1 MELLLRWGENPAA
14 FANGKE
20 RAWNCLCQ
28 GVQDRGIRKHVQQ
41 RQVCLVSRFTA
52 CLLFLKQLPYCGIV
66 TGRITYEGKEY
77 PTKTKTAH
85 AGGGTVE
92 FDEILSF
99 KKLQEKD
106 MMKVTVSDGRTVDI
120 DLSKIPVQGNPA
132 SVFPGFCNLIDE
144 AHPMKFNC
152 KDREGKTVGT
162 VYLGF
167 AACLILVK
175 LYHIEERP
183 DGYGRPSDL
192 AARCFTDSA
201 IRFVRVCVCVVRVRL

>member
-1 MELLLRWGENPAA
+1 
-14 FANGKE
+14 
-20 RAWNCLCQ
+20 
-28 GVQDRGIRKHVQQ
+28 
-41 RQVCLVSRFTA
+41 
-52 CLLFLKQLPYCGIV
+52 
-66 TGRITYEGKEY
+66 
-77 PTKTKTAH
+77 
-85 AGGGTVE
+85 
-92 FDEILSF
+92 
-99 KKLQEKD
+99 
-106 MMKVTVSDGRTVDI
+106 MMKVTVSDGWTVDI

-183 DGYGRPSDL
+183 DAYGRPSDL

-201 IRFVRVCVCVVRVRL
+201 IRFVRVCVCVCVCVCLWFVCLWCLCVVCVRGFYLCVCVCVCACVNARLVCAASLHPPHLKTDLYVK